1 MTETK
6 NDFSKGSILSNMIS
20 LAVPM
25 TLAQLVNVLYNII
38 DRIYIGRIGEDA
50 TLALTALGVCL
61 PLITMVTAFAN
72 LIGMGGAPLFSIE
85 RGAGRRDEAESILG
99 NSFTLIIIFG
109 VALTVLGL
117 IFKKPLLTLLGASED
132 TLPYAVSYITIY
144 FLGNIFVMMTLGLN
158 SFINAEGFGKVG
170 MMTVV
175 IGAALNIALDPIFI
189 FAFRMGV
196 SGAAA
201 ATVISQFVSALWTF
215 RFLRSDKADIKINFT
230 KLRLASRR
238 VKKILALGLSGFTM
252 AVTNSLVSMTCN
264 ASLQRYGGDIYIGA
278 MTIINSVREIFSM
291 PVMGLSNSAQ
301 PIIGFNYGAGE
312 YARVKQAIRYM
323 SGILIVYTAAA
334 WAVISLFPKFFIG
347 MFSDDA
353 ALMSVGVPAMP
364 IYFFG
369 FFMMALQFAGQ
380 STFTALGRSKQA
392 VFFSIFRKVI
402 IVIPLTLL
410 LPLALGVNGVF
421 TAEPVSNFIGGAACF
436 ITMMM
441 TVYKKLPDT
450 GESAEKKKN
459 RSAFVKKIPWT
470 EICVAVVIAV
480 LTGFIISKSFGAV
493 VENGEKKACKKQMER
508 IMQKIETK
516 IESGGEKEFWNDLIN
531 TGTSE
536 SILTAA
542 KQAIGDDKLEIS
554 DYVIR
559 RGEKNLTISCVK
571 HKKLKDTIDAP
582 EYKRNAAEEGGMV
595 KRVERLYVS
604 GPAEYRLNEPLD
616 DENPYKTEFRN
627 GDDLKRIFSGVSV
640 SVAYSDGERR
650 RLTRDEYSMIT
661 GGINIAEPGENSI
674 IVSYNNPGEWGGEQ
688 NAVYNFSVTK
698 NGGKLMIDGGD
709 DGKYVIASW
718 KWQDYVD
725 EAAEVKEKSFDASI
739 VEYEDEFYYYPDGFK
754 VISPRKNQNP
764 LKSALDIEND
774 SQPAYC
780 IKMNTSSVIR
790 DRDKETPENGSLMI
804 EEDLI
809 YIWQTQP
816 SREADAGWLR
826 VYGETAKL

>member
-109 VALTVLGL
+109 VALTVLGM
-117 IFKKPLLTLLGASED
+117 IFKKPLLTLLGASAD

-158 SFINAEGFGKVG
+158 SFINAEGFGKIG
-170 MMTVV
+170 MLTVV
-175 IGAALNIALDPIFI
+175 IGAALNIALDPLFI
-189 FAFRMGV
+189 FVFHMGV

-215 RFLRSDKADIKINFT
+215 RFLRSDNADIKINFT

-264 ASLQRYGGDIYIGA
+264 ASLQRYGGDLYIGA

-301 PIIGFNYGAGE
+301 PIIGYNYGAGE
-312 YARVKQAIRYM
+312 YSRVKQAIRYM
-323 SGILIVYTAAA
+323 SVILIVYTAAA
-334 WAVISLFPKFFIG
+334 WAVISLFPRFFIG

-353 ALMSVGVPAMP
+353 ALMNVGVPSMH

-421 TAEPVSNFIGGAACF
+421 TAEPISNFIGGAACF
-436 ITMMM
+436 AAMML
-441 TVYKKLPDT
+441 TVYKTLPDD
-450 GESAEKKKN
+450 GESGKKKI
-459 RSAFVKKIPWT
+459 RGDFLKKIPWT
-470 EICVAVVIAV
+470 EIGVAVVIAV
-480 LTGFIISKSFGAV
+480 LAGFIVSKSFGAV
-493 VENGEKKACKKQMER
+493 VENGDKKECKSMMKR
-508 IMQKIETK
+508 IASEIQVRIDDDRE
-516 IESGGEKEFWNDLIN
+516 GGFWLDLVN
-531 TGTSE
+531 TGSSE
-536 SILTAA
+536 SILTAV
-542 KQAIGDDKLEIS
+542 KQKIGDQTMDIS
-554 DYVIR
+554 DYKIE
-559 RGEKNLTISCVK
+559 RGEKKLTVSSTK
-571 HKKLKDTIDAP
+571 YEKLEETIKMP
-582 EYKRNAAEEGGMV
+582 EYIRPPAGVTRRA
-595 KRVERLYVS
+595 ERLSVS
-604 GPAEYRLNEPLD
+604 GPSEYRVNASLD
-616 DENPYKTEFRN
+616 ANDPSKMRFAN

-640 SVAYSDGERR
+640 ALIYSDGEKRK
-650 RLTRDEYSMIT
+650 LAPDEYTMIT
-661 GGINIAEPGENSI
+661 GGIDMTKTGEKSI
-674 IVSYNNPGEWGGEQ
+674 IVSYNNPDEWGGVQ
-688 NAVYNFSVTK
+688 NTVYSFNVTQS
-698 NGGKLMIDGGD
+698 GGRLEIDFGD
-709 DGKYVIASW
+709 FGKYTIASW

-725 EAAEVKEKSFDASI
+725 EAAEDEGKIFDASI
-739 VEYEDEFYYYPDGFK
+739 VEFEDEFYYYPDGFT
-754 VISPRKNQNP
+754 IINSHKNQNP
-764 LKSALDIEND
+764 LKSARDTED
-774 SQPAYC
+774 SGKTAYC
-780 IKMNTSSVIR
+780 IKMDPSSAIV
-790 DRDKETPENGSLMI
+790 DKNGAAPENGSFML
-804 EEDLI
+804 EDNQI
-809 YIWQTQP
+809 YIWQEQP
-816 SREADAGWLR
+816 SRDADAGWLR
-826 VYGETAKL
+826 VYGMTTKL